1 MPQTFPH
8 KTIPLSS
15 FVTHAPVTVAADTP
29 LSEVLSIMAQRKIS
43 CVLTR
48 DAQGGPAGIFTEQDA
63 VRLLVTAADPP
74 PQTMADVM
82 RQPVFA
88 LACTVDYR
96 DAYREMMARRYRHL
110 AVVDAQGQL
119 MGVVSEGDFM
129 HHMGFEYLVELK
141 TVGSAMT
148 LDPLALDVADTLDS
162 AARLMADKRISC
174 VLVTQ
179 GGAPVGL
186 VTERDMV
193 RFSRMGDAQLRRPLG
208 EVMSGP
214 LKTVAPSMPLQQ
226 AALQM
231 EQARVRRLGVVEAGR
246 LVGLITRHDV
256 VKALQGRYI
265 EYLHE
270 TIQRHHH
277 EAQQAKTELG
287 LLNQKLKAYQ
297 LMDHV
302 SDAIVVVQADSG
314 TVVQA
319 NASACRL
326 LAYEH
331 ASLLK
336 VSLDALLQPATGPS
350 AQPPKNLNQGL
361 NKANMGWAGLH
372 SHVQAQGRGTFH
384 LDLFTRQ
391 GRAVPCQLDIQQVS
405 EDGTQYAILVARDLS
420 DLMAQSEQIRLQ
432 VQALNALDHAVAI
445 TDIRTEVVWANAAFS
460 RLTGYD
466 LAEAVGRKPA
476 EIVLSGV
483 QDSAFYEHIWSTI
496 HSGQVWRGELINR
509 RKDGQLYDEEMAIT
523 PIYAGATRVITNFIA
538 VKQDITERKAMEA
551 QLRQLSITDPLTGVE
566 NRRSFMLQLERLHA
580 RQRRHGHALSVLMF
594 DLDWFKL
601 INDQHGHAVGDEVL
615 RHFTQLVGQRL
626 RRSDHFGRLGGEEFA
641 ALLPDTTL
649 DGAHTTAEM
658 LRHSVAHFPAI
669 TAVGPVPIT
678 VSVGVAEVDAQDTEP
693 NDVLVRADAALY
705 QAKARGRNQV
715 ALAGAPS
722 EHERLAL

>member
-1 MPQTFPH
+1 MSPISPH

-15 FVTHAPVTVAADTP
+15 FVSHTPVTVAADTP
-29 LSEVLSIMAQRKIS
+29 LSEVLSIMEQRKIS
-43 CVLTR
+43 CLLTL
-48 DAQGGPAGIFTEQDA
+48 DAQGGPVGIFTEQDA
-63 VRLLVTAADPP
+63 VRTLVAAAEPP

-82 RQPVFA
+82 QRPVFSM
-88 LACTVDYR
+88 TGSVDYR

-110 AVVDAQGQL
+110 AVVDAQGRL
-119 MGVVSEGDFM
+119 LGVVSEGDFM

-141 TVGSAMT
+141 TVASAMT
-148 LDPLALDVADTLDS
+148 LDPLALDVADTLAS

-193 RFSRMGDAQLRRPLG
+193 RFSRLGDAQLQRPLG

-214 LKTVAPSMPLQQ
+214 LKTVAPNLPLQQ

-231 EQARVRRLGVVEAGR
+231 EQARVRRLGVVDAGR

-277 EAQQAKTELG
+277 EAQQAKTEVG

-302 SDAIVVVQADSG
+302 SDAIVVVRADSG

-331 ASLLK
+331 ASLLQMP
-336 VSLDALLQPATGPS
+336 LDALLQPVHSSVPHS
-350 AQPPKNLNQGL
+350 A
-361 NKANMGWAGLH
+361 NKAHMGWAGLS
-372 SHVQAQGRGTFH
+372 SHMQAQGRGTFH

-405 EDGTQYAILVARDLS
+405 EDGIQYAVVVARDLS

-445 TDIRTEVVWANAAFS
+445 TDIRNEVVWANAAFS
-460 RLTGYD
+460 RLSGYD

-476 EIVLSGV
+476 EIVLSGL
-483 QDSAFYEHIWSTI
+483 QDSAFYERIGATI
-496 HSGQVWRGELINR
+496 QSGRVWRGELINR
-509 RKDGQLYDEEMAIT
+509 RKNGQLYDEEMVIT
-523 PIYAGATRVITNFIA
+523 PIYAGTTRVITHFIV
-538 VKQDITERKAMEA
+538 VKQDITERKATEA

-580 RQRRHGHALSVLMF
+580 RQRRHGHPLSVLMF
-594 DLDWFKL
+594 DLDWFKR

-615 RHFTQLVGQRL
+615 CHFTQLVGQRL

-649 DGAHTTAEM
+649 DGARTTAEM
-658 LRHSVAHFPAI
+658 LRRSLTQYPAI
-669 TAVGPVPIT
+669 TGVGPVPIT
-678 VSVGVAEVDAQDTEP
+678 VSVGVAEVDAHDTEP
-693 NDVLVRADAALY
+693 NGVLVRADAALY
-705 QAKARGRNQV
+705 QAKAQGRNQV
-715 ALAGAPS
+715 VLAAAQTQPAGQGS
-722 EHERLAL
+722 

>member
-1 MPQTFPH
+1 MSPTLPH
-8 KTIPLSS
+8 KSIPLSS
-15 FVTHAPVTVAADTP
+15 FVSHAPVTVAVNTP
-29 LSEVLSIMAQRKIS
+29 LSEVLATMEQRKIS
-43 CVLTR
+43 CLLAL
-48 DAQGGPAGIFTEQDA
+48 DAQRRPVGIFTEQDA
-63 VRLLVTAADPP
+63 VRLLVAAADPP

-82 RQPVFA
+82 HQPVFA
-88 LACTVDYR
+88 LPSTVDYR

-110 AVVDAQGQL
+110 AVVDAQGVL
-119 MGVVSEGDFM
+119 LGVVSEGDFM

-148 LDPLALDVADTLDS
+148 LDPLALDVADTLVS
-162 AARLMADKRISC
+162 AARLMADKHISC

-193 RFSRMGDAQLRRPLG
+193 RFSRMDEAQWQRPLG

-214 LKTVAPSMPLQQ
+214 LKTVSPNMSLQQ

-231 EQARVRRLGVVEAGR
+231 ESARVRRLGVVEAGR

-277 EAQQAKTELG
+277 EAQQAKTEVG

-302 SDAIVVVQADSG
+302 SDAIVVLQASSG

-326 LAYEH
+326 LGYEQ
-331 ASLLK
+331 ASLLA
-336 VSLDALLQPATGPS
+336 VSLDTLLQPQSRSMNPAHM
-350 AQPPKNLNQGL
+350 N
-361 NKANMGWAGLH
+361 WADLSKH
-372 SHVQAQGRGTFH
+372 LQAQGQGTFH
-384 LDLFTRQ
+384 LDLYTRH
-391 GRAVPCQLDIQQVS
+391 GCAVPCQLDIRLIS
-405 EDGTQYAILVARDLS
+405 EDGTPYAVVVARDLS

-432 VQALNALDHAVAI
+432 VQALNALDHAVVI
-445 TDIRTEVVWANAAFS
+445 TDMRTDVVWANAAFS
-460 RLTGYD
+460 RLSGYD

-476 EIVLSGV
+476 EIVLTGG
-483 QDSAFYEHIWSTI
+483 QDSAFYERIWATI
-496 HSGQVWRGELINR
+496 QSGQVWRGELLNR

-523 PIYAGATRVITNFIA
+523 PIYAGAGRTITNFIA
-538 VKQDITERKAMEA
+538 VKQDISTRKALEA

-615 RHFTQLVGQRL
+615 CHFTQLVGQRL

-649 DGAHTTAEM
+649 DGAHITADM
-658 LRHSVAHFPAI
+658 LRQSVAMYPAQ
-669 TAVGPVPIT
+669 TMAGPVPIT
-678 VSVGVAEVDAQDTEP
+678 VSVGVAEVAAHDSEP
-693 NDVLVRADAALY
+693 NGVLVRADAALY
-705 QAKARGRNQV
+705 QAKTQGRNQV
-715 ALAGAPS
+715 VLAAAQAQPDQQD
-722 EHERLAL
+722 A

>member
-1 MPQTFPH
+1 MSPLSLH
-8 KTIPLSS
+8 KTLPLSS
-15 FVTHAPVTVAADTP
+15 FVSCAPVTVAADTP
-29 LSEVLSIMAQRKIS
+29 LSEVLSIMEQRKIS
-43 CVLTR
+43 CLLTL

-63 VRLLVTAADPP
+63 VRLMVASVEPQ
-74 PQTMADVM
+74 PQTMDDVAQ
-82 RQPVFA
+82 RPVFSMVG
-88 LACTVDYR
+88 TVDYR

-110 AVVDAQGQL
+110 AVVDAQGRL
-119 MGVVSEGDFM
+119 LGVVSEGDFM

-141 TVGSAMT
+141 TVASAMT
-148 LDPLALDVADTLDS
+148 LDPLALDVSDTLAS

-179 GGAPVGL
+179 GGTPVGL

-193 RFSRMGDAQLRRPLG
+193 RFSRMEDTPLQRPLG

-214 LKTVAPSMPLQQ
+214 LKTVAPNLPLQQ

-231 EQARVRRLGVVEAGR
+231 EQARVRRLGVVDAGR

-287 LLNQKLKAYQ
+287 VLNQKLKAYQ
-297 LMDHV
+297 LMDHI
-302 SDAIVVVQADSG
+302 SDAIVVLRADNG
-314 TVVQA
+314 ALVQA

-331 ASLLK
+331 ASLLQRPF
-336 VSLDALLQPATGPS
+336 DALLQPAQSAHKPSQASTG
-350 AQPPKNLNQGL
+350 
-361 NKANMGWAGLH
+361 WTGLH
-372 SHVQAQGRGTFH
+372 SHVQAQGRSSFH

-391 GRAVPCQLDIQQVS
+391 GRAVPCQLDIQLIS
-405 EDGTQYAILVARDLS
+405 EDGTPYAIVVARDLS

-432 VQALNALDHAVAI
+432 VQALNALDHAVVI

-476 EIVLSGV
+476 EIVLSGG
-483 QDSAFYEHIWSTI
+483 QDSAFYERIWSTI
-496 HSGQVWRGELINR
+496 QSGQVWRGELINR
-509 RKDGQLYDEEMAIT
+509 RKNGQLYDEEMAIT
-523 PIYAGATRVITNFIA
+523 PIYAGTTRGITHFIA
-538 VKQDITERKAMEA
+538 VKQDITERKAMET

-580 RQRRHGHALSVLMF
+580 RQRRHGHSLSVLMF
-594 DLDWFKL
+594 DLDWFKR

-615 RHFTQLVGQRL
+615 CHFTQLVGQRL

-641 ALLPDTTL
+641 ALLPDTTRE
-649 DGAHTTAEM
+649 GARTTAEL
-658 LRHSVAHFPAI
+658 LRQSVAHYPAI
-669 TAVGPVPIT
+669 TEAGPVPIT
-678 VSVGVAEVDAQDTEP
+678 VSVGVAEVHVHDLKP
-693 NDVLVRADAALY
+693 NDALVRADVALY
-705 QAKARGRNQV
+705 QAKAQGRNQV
-715 ALAGAPS
+715 VLAVTPTQPAGS
-722 EHERLAL
+722 DV